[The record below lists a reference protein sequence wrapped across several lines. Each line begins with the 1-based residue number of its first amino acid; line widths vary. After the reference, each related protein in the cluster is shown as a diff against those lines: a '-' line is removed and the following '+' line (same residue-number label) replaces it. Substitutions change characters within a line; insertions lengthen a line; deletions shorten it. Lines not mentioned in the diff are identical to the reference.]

1 METIDEYIEAF
12 RNMKRAKMGG
22 YKAPHKPLLLLS
34 IIELVRNGK
43 CTSNQIL
50 LNTDLISTFKNQ
62 WEKYVDNGN
71 RSEGLFVADDLYLEL
86 SNKYPFKCTIANPFY
101 HMQHEPFWKLVP
113 SVDYVKKNNYDL
125 RSLNKCFLYAEID
138 EQLFLLLQDDTG
150 RDKLKIILES
160 LI

>member
-1 METIDEYIEAF
+1 MDTIDEYIEAF

-34 IIELVRNGK
+34 IIELVRTGK
-43 CTSNQIL
+43 CTSNKIIL
-50 LNTDLISTFKNQ
+50 NENLISTFKDL
-62 WEKYVDNGN
+62 WSKYVDSGN

-101 HMQHEPFWKLVP
+101 HMQHEPFWRLIP
-113 SVDYVKKNNYDL
+113 SDVYVKKNNYDL
-125 RSLNKCFLYAEID
+125 RSLKKCFLYAEMD
-138 EQLFLLLQDDTG
+138 EQLFRMMQDNTS
-150 RDKLKIILES
+150 RDKLKTILES